1 MFMKML
7 KIMGAKAL
15 IAGLVL
21 LNVAVGQASAE
32 ATAGFGPETAIAP
45 TVGWTTVE
53 PGTTHWYTFD
63 YDYVDGD
70 EGDSNTPKQAIALLE
85 MATPG
90 SVEFT
95 VQTMER
101 LGPWASEDEDP
112 GHVGVGSP
120 LYLGTD
126 DDNDSVYSAH
136 ERVWAGSAKASES
149 YLIIVEGDGAYQ
161 LTVDGETVNF
171 TQPALDGAVAFAG
184 LASPSEM
191 SDGPQ
196 MVAMASDAGEVQSE
210 TFALAIEAAPAA
222 IMAGSSPSSAVAP
235 TIGWATVK
243 PGESHWYQFDYDY
256 VHKNESDD
264 NEPSQAIATLEMA
277 NPGSVGFV
285 VQTPDRFGPW
295 LDKDDDP
302 GVLGVGSPLYLGTDD
317 DNDSVYS
324 ADKLLWAGSAR
335 ASGTYYIIVEGDGAY
350 RLTVAGDTVNFPAT
364 TLDTVPTFAMTS
376 N

>member
-7 KIMGAKAL
+7 KIVGATAL
-15 IAGLVL
+15 IAGLVV

-136 ERVWAGSAKASES
+136 ELVWAGSAKASGS

-184 LASPSEM
+184 MASPSEM

-222 IMAGSSPSSAVAP
+222 IMAGSSPCERGGAHNWM
-235 TIGWATVK
+235 GD
-243 PGESHWYQFDYDY
+243 GEARG
-256 VHKNESDD
+256 
-264 NEPSQAIATLEMA
+264 EPLV
-277 NPGSVGFV
+277 PGS
-285 VQTPDRFGPW
+285 TM
-295 LDKDDDP
+295 
-302 GVLGVGSPLYLGTDD
+302 
-317 DNDSVYS
+317 
-324 ADKLLWAGSAR
+324 
-335 ASGTYYIIVEGDGAY
+335 
-350 RLTVAGDTVNFPAT
+350 T
-364 TLDTVPTFAMTS
+364 TFTRTKAMTMS
-376 N
+376 RRRRLRRWRWPIPAVWDLSSRPRTASVRGWTKTMILGF